1 MAITTFKRYEKKYLL
16 DKEKYE
22 LLTER
27 LLEYMNYDE
36 HCLNG
41 KDYTIYNIYYDTKDN
56 KIIEHSLSKPY
67 YKEKL
72 RLRSYK
78 PIKSKDD
85 KVFLEIKKKINGI
98 VSKRRVVL
106 TLEQVNKL
114 LEFGERPKLDDYMSN
129 QVLDEIEY
137 FLSRNKINPAVA
149 IHYKRTAFFGKED
162 KDFRVTF
169 DNHIMT
175 RRYNLNLTA
184 EDYGYDLL
192 KEGERLMEVKI
203 LGAMPMWLSEILSDL
218 SIFPIGFSK
227 YGNEYRKYYVTEG
240 RGAVC

>member
-1 MAITTFKRYEKKYLL
+1 MAITIFKRYEKKYLL

-114 LEFGERPKLDDYMSN
+114 
-129 QVLDEIEY
+129 
-137 FLSRNKINPAVA
+137 
-149 IHYKRTAFFGKED
+149 
-162 KDFRVTF
+162 
-169 DNHIMT
+169 
-175 RRYNLNLTA
+175 
-184 EDYGYDLL
+184 
-192 KEGERLMEVKI
+192 
-203 LGAMPMWLSEILSDL
+203 
-218 SIFPIGFSK
+218 
-227 YGNEYRKYYVTEG
+227 
-240 RGAVC
+240 

>member
-1 MAITTFKRYEKKYLL
+1 MAITIFKRYEKKYLL

-78 PIKSKDD
+78 PIKK
-85 KVFLEIKKKINGI
+85 
-98 VSKRRVVL
+98 
-106 TLEQVNKL
+106 
-114 LEFGERPKLDDYMSN
+114 
-129 QVLDEIEY
+129 
-137 FLSRNKINPAVA
+137 
-149 IHYKRTAFFGKED
+149 
-162 KDFRVTF
+162 
-169 DNHIMT
+169 
-175 RRYNLNLTA
+175 
-184 EDYGYDLL
+184 
-192 KEGERLMEVKI
+192 
-203 LGAMPMWLSEILSDL
+203 
-218 SIFPIGFSK
+218 
-227 YGNEYRKYYVTEG
+227 
-240 RGAVC
+240 

>member
-22 LLTER
+22 LLVPR

-41 KDYTIYNIYYDTKDN
+41 KDYSIFNIYYDTKDN

-106 TLEQVNKL
+106 TLEQVNNL
-114 LEFGERPKLDDYMSN
+114 LEFGERPNVNDYMSN
-129 QVLDEIEY
+129 IEGVFAGGDVIGGLLQVSKASSDGANAAFSINKYLK
-137 FLSRNKINPAVA
+137 SRK
-149 IHYKRTAFFGKED
+149 
-162 KDFRVTF
+162 
-169 DNHIMT
+169 
-175 RRYNLNLTA
+175 
-184 EDYGYDLL
+184 
-192 KEGERLMEVKI
+192 
-203 LGAMPMWLSEILSDL
+203 
-218 SIFPIGFSK
+218 
-227 YGNEYRKYYVTEG
+227 
-240 RGAVC
+240 

>member
-22 LLTER
+22 LLVPR
-27 LLEYMNYDE
+27 LLEYMNYDK

-41 KDYTIYNIYYDTKDN
+41 KDYSIFNIYYDTKDN

-106 TLEQVNKL
+106 TLEQVNNF
-114 LEFGERPKLDDYMSN
+114 LEFGERPNVNDYMIIKCKS
-129 QVLDEIEY
+129 
-137 FLSRNKINPAVA
+137 
-149 IHYKRTAFFGKED
+149 
-162 KDFRVTF
+162 
-169 DNHIMT
+169 
-175 RRYNLNLTA
+175 
-184 EDYGYDLL
+184 
-192 KEGERLMEVKI
+192 KI
-203 LGAMPMWLSEILSDL
+203 LILLAKKSCPFIMYCNCWIYFI
-218 SIFPIGFSK
+218 S
-227 YGNEYRKYYVTEG
+227 T
-240 RGAVC
+240 

>member
-1 MAITTFKRYEKKYLL
+1 MAITIFKRYEKKYLL

-56 KIIEHSLSKPY
+56 NIIEHSLSKPY
-67 YKEKL
+67 YKEK
-72 RLRSYK
+72 
-78 PIKSKDD
+78 PIKTKDD

-98 VSKRRVVL
+98 ISKRRVVL

-184 EDYGYDLL
+184 EDYGEDLL